1 MKETT
6 IYMRLTVIKTF
17 KGTRKTKNVLGSSNN
32 RDKNMKVGEYRKC
45 SEKINYI
52 N

>member
-17 KGTRKTKNVLGSSNN
+17 KRTRKRKNVRVSSNN
-32 RDKNMKVGEYRKC
+32 RDKNVKVEGYRQC
-45 SEKINYI
+45 SEKIDYI